1 MPSWG
6 SGSTRAGGLN
16 QTTAVASV
24 AAVAAV
30 AGVAVVMRRRAIRKD
45 SGEEDYV
52 QEPVGAGGPNRT
64 TAVASVAAVAAVP
77 GAAAVIRPT
86 SAPLGDP
93 TPAALPRESA
103 TTQGAG
109 TTENTSVT
117 AEVVVEARP
126 PVSTPP
132 RESRAEPRARQMGLR
147 TLLAALQSSDRVS
160 VESIAGPFQMSGDE
174 APVVCFQFRMS
185 HFACKAYLAQG
196 AQEEG
201 SQHLK
206 LQTMFEDSLAALGGE
221 QQYFIANEWNAT
233 KRYTRLKCGAGAS
246 ARARVF
252 TLEYDVLV
260 PLDMPHSVGLSL
272 VSQTLAMWYTSMVA
286 CIMHI
291 VDRRDVPF
299 ATHNMIQSNTL
310 EVTVSEDD
318 VNVQQQSC
326 PICLESFR
334 PGERVRRL
342 PCMHLFHVVGAD
354 ADSDQGSHCNVDR
367 HLICDKQCPVC
378 KTPIDVMTRTERGK
392 GASSEAS
399 STTARPVEDAAAS
412 TETSSTD
419 EASQLQRARAI
430 AAAEIERA
438 TRQLPGAAEL
448 RQAQQALVA
457 SGLPPQA
464 AAELERAARQVQLPG
479 VTTGLVEG
487 VQNARATA
495 GLPAQAAELERAVRS
510 LQSRWL
516 QIQDV
521 VTGMQ
526 QLLQY
531 IEESQSLVAA
541 ARAQAQDP
549 ALEGG
554 AAETAVEVGRG
565 GQLQL
570 EDVQPA
576 RSTEGVVG
584 TEVALEE
591 TSVPTV
597 LADSLDDASRE
608 QSAAEGP
615 QDGHLGVPQDLL
627 AGIVPRQIRSP
638 TAALP
643 GAEPES
649 AELVFVAPP
658 KEEGAVAESALEV
671 STQPTLSE
679 AADPTEGR
687 YPSDPERPTE
697 SMQAAEP
704 SAVPRQPLESAE
716 SERVAVS
723 DVVVPADASAGG
735 SSGPATD
742 TLPEG
747 ARSAHAVSVIA
758 AALFA
763 ASSPQSLP
771 TSTPA
776 ASVAPNVSDNAPATP
791 PRRQRSRTPVRAA
804 STAPTPTRACMT
816 ALAALGPS
824 LREGREARNET
835 PRAPKDERWEPFSK
849 VEQISMAASWRRR
862 RAQASRQG
870 QSDTPA

>member
-30 AGVAVVMRRRAIRKD
+30 AGVAAVM
-45 SGEEDYV
+45 
-52 QEPVGAGGPNRT
+52 
-64 TAVASVAAVAAVP
+64 
-77 GAAAVIRPT
+77 RPT
-86 SAPLGDP
+86 SAPVGDP
-93 TPAALPRESA
+93 APAALPRESA

-109 TTENTSVT
+109 TTENTPVT
-117 AEVVVEARP
+117 AEVVVEARA

-318 VNVQQQSC
+318 VNVQQQAC

-392 GASSEAS
+392 GASSEAA
-399 STTARPVEDAAAS
+399 STTARPVEDAPAS
-412 TETSSTD
+412 TETASAD

-487 VQNARATA
+487 VQNARAGA

-570 EDVQPA
+570 EDVQPT

-584 TEVALEE
+584 TEVAQEE

-615 QDGHLGVPQDLL
+615 QDGHLGEPQDLL

-679 AADPTEGR
+679 TADPTEGR
-687 YPSDPERPTE
+687 YPSDPEHPAE

-704 SAVPRQPLESAE
+704 SAVPRQPVESAE
-716 SERVAVS
+716 SECVAVS
-723 DVVVPADASAGG
+723 DVVVPADASAGV
-735 SSGPATD
+735 SSGPTTE

-763 ASSPQSLP
+763 ASPPQSLP

-776 ASVAPNVSDNAPATP
+776 ASIAPNVSDNAPATP